1 MRRWLLLAVFAL
13 GCGDDDATR
22 DGGGEDAALI
32 EDARPVDAPAA
43 DRAMPECAPCPAE
56 SPWAC
61 EQCLPS
67 PLQEVTAA
75 VLDGTIVIA
84 GGFESTV
91 RIVPTVRQL
100 DPAIGEWREL
110 PPLPEARHH
119 LSLVAMGGD
128 LYAIGGMASLAFE
141 PLTDCW
147 VLRSGASEWTTIAP
161 LPTARAAAGAAAID
175 GAIVVAG
182 GQGPGAGADAQLA
195 AAAPALVYDPGAD
208 EWREGASIP
217 TPREHVASFAHDGEL
232 WVLGGRSISLEPTMA
247 VVERYDPVTDEWR
260 SGPAMP
266 SPHGGFAAA
275 VLDGVAY
282 VGGGEERER
291 ALRTF
296 EALDLAA
303 SEWTT
308 AAPIPTARHGHA
320 MAALDGRIWVIGG
333 ANEPV
338 FAAVPTV
345 ESFTP

>member
-1 MRRWLLLAVFAL
+1 MRWLLIAALAL
-13 GCGDDDATR
+13 GCGEDDADEGPAGDAFVAT
-22 DGGGEDAALI
+22 DGGGGAMDLPTAA
-32 EDARPVDAPAA
+32 
-43 DRAMPECAPCPAE
+43 CAPCPAE

-61 EQCLPS
+61 ERCLPV

-75 VLDGTIVIA
+75 VLGGTIVVA

-100 DPAIGEWREL
+100 DPALGEWREL
-110 PPLPEARHH
+110 PPLPEPRHH
-119 LSLVAMGGD
+119 LSLVALGGD
-128 LYAIGGMASLAFE
+128 LYALGGMASLAFE

-147 VLRSGASEWTTIAP
+147 VLRAGASEWTAIAP

-175 GAIVVAG
+175 GSIVVAG
-182 GQGPGAGADAQLA
+182 GQGPGANADAQLA
-195 AAAPALVYDPGAD
+195 AAAPALVYDPSVD

-217 TPREHVASFAHDGEL
+217 TRREHVASFAHDGEL
-232 WVLGGRSISLEPTMA
+232 WILGGRSISLEPTLD
-247 VVERYDPVTDEWR
+247 VVERYDPATDEWT
-260 SGPAMP
+260 SASPMP

-275 VLDGVAY
+275 VLEGVAY
-282 VGGGEERER
+282 VSGGEERDR

-296 EALDLAA
+296 EAIDLATG
-303 SEWTT
+303 EWST
-308 AAPIPTARHGHA
+308 AEPIPTARHGHA
-320 MAALDGRIWVIGG
+320 MAALGGRVWVIGG